1 MNNLSAD
8 DENSE
13 RGKETTMNLEK
24 NNFLAKTAQYSS
36 LVVIAI
42 SSLSLLGWLVN
53 HERLSEALPGIA
65 SMTFNTALLLWV
77 LAVVFQQRNYN
88 IHAKWHHMG
97 VMLVGAFALLSLAQ
111 DVFSFDIHLDQLLMD
126 SFNAYAHQE
135 HPGRMSP
142 LSALG
147 FIFAALAYAATCC
160 LSSKVR
166 HAILADFLVLLLS
179 GIGMLGLAM
188 AYFLQDSSSTF
199 SHFSSIS
206 CFTALC
212 FLLLSF
218 SLLYL
223 LKKSYRDIHINGLF
237 YWGTYVMYRLSYPK
251 KFLLISLIFS
261 LPLAAL
267 VMDKSE
273 RVTQDIIKEELK
285 IKGLKHISLLGGML
299 KEIAEHRGMKAAEL
313 NGSMRFSVTLTGKK
327 NVIDNLLEQHKA
339 LDKQDQL
346 WLKVGEMPQEVLSRW
361 VDIKHSKLNAEQS
374 WKTHTEMIALIMQH
388 MANIGHE
395 SRLDYEANP
404 MLHNMMRIQ
413 MVDMPSFL
421 ELSGQIRGMGA
432 GLLAAKHIP
441 LEAQL
446 KLVRLISKLRLRL
459 VDGKKSLNVALAK
472 VDAFEEYEYE
482 EEDAKQLEALYLA
495 YSRETEDFLKMVE
508 AIFLHGLKKEMATDT
523 YFFAATKVMKEG
535 FVYFEHANDFLGVE
549 LQHHIERLHRLQY
562 TMKFLA
568 ILLILT
574 LFYLFASFY
583 RSIVSMVEALS
594 DSALRMKRGDL
605 DAVAAVPQFDELG
618 KVVHSFNVMADA
630 LRKSTSHINAIV
642 EHSVEGILTTDAQA
656 NISSFNPAAE
666 KTFGYAAEEVLG
678 ENITILM
685 PDALKTRHLE
695 KFGQHSLSNPSSSV
709 LGATLELAGLKKGGT
724 EFVMEMSINAIELD
738 GEVIY
743 VAMFRD
749 ISERHALESQLRQAQ
764 KMEAVG
770 VLTGGIAHNFNNMMM
785 ALTGRLYIAKRNIQ
799 DHEKAMQQLDLAMV
813 TIDEA
818 KDMVSQ
824 LLTFARKD
832 FFVSKKEVNFPD
844 LITTA
849 TETSRLGLK
858 SDVEMTLSV
867 SSCTMNVLCDGNAI
881 QQMVMNLINN
891 AHDALAGRQNKTIA
905 ITLEQFEFAEGM

>member
-1 MNNLSAD
+1 MNNLKAD

-13 RGKETTMNLEK
+13 RSKETTMNLEK

-42 SSLSLLGWLVN
+42 TSLSLLGWLVN

-77 LAVVFQQRNYN
+77 LAVVFQQRINN
-88 IHAKWHHMG
+88 IHAKWHHIG

-147 FIFAALAYAATCC
+147 FIFAALAYAVTCF

-188 AYFLQDSSSTF
+188 AYFLQDSSRTF

-223 LKKSYRDIHINGLF
+223 LKKNYRDIHVNGLF
-237 YWGTYVMYRLSYPK
+237 YGGTYVMYRLSYPK

-273 RVTQDIIKEELK
+273 QVTQDIAHEELQMK
-285 IKGLKHISLLGGML
+285 GIKHLALLG
-299 KEIAEHRGMKAAEL
+299 EILNKLPEHRGMEAAEL
-313 NGSMRFSVTLTGKK
+313 NGFIPYRVILAGKK
-327 NVIDNLLEQHKA
+327 KAIDKLFEQ
-339 LDKQDQL
+339 LRILNMQDRT
-346 WLKVGEMPQEVLSRW
+346 WLHITDITEQVQSRW
-361 VDIKHSKLNAEQS
+361 VRIKHGKLNAEQS
-374 WKTHTEMIALIMQH
+374 WEMHTAMIALLMQQI
-388 MANIGHE
+388 AYVGHE
-395 SRLDYEANP
+395 SRLDSEVNSMIHH
-404 MLHNMMRIQ
+404 MLNIQ
-413 MVDMPSFL
+413 LLEMPSLL
-421 ELSGQIRGMGA
+421 EFSGQIRGMGA
-432 GLLAAKHIP
+432 GLLASKRVSLQAK
-441 LEAQL
+441 LQL
-446 KLVRLISKLRLRL
+446 VSLISKLRLRII
-459 VDGKKSLNVALAK
+459 DGKRNMLVVLAK
-472 VDAFEEYEYE
+472 ADGNEGVEKLGAQFS
-482 EEDAKQLEALYLA
+482 A
-495 YSRETEDFLKMVE
+495 YIRQTEGFLNISE
-508 AIFLHGLKKEMATDT
+508 AIFLDEPRKKMAVDT
-523 YFFAATKVMKEG
+523 YFSMITKIMETG
-535 FVYFEHANDFLGVE
+535 FVYAQQTNHFLE
-549 LQHHIERLHRLQY
+549 TRLQHNIEQYQRLQF

-594 DSALRMKRGDL
+594 DSALRMRRGDL

-666 KTFGYAAEEVLG
+666 KVFGYAAEEVLG
-678 ENITILM
+678 KNITLLM
-685 PDALKTRHLE
+685 PDALKKRHLE

-709 LGATLELAGLKKGGT
+709 LGVTLELDGLKKGGT
-724 EFVMEMSINAIELD
+724 EFAMEMSINAMELD
-738 GEVIY
+738 GEVVY

-749 ISERHALESQLRQAQ
+749 ISERRALESQLRQSQ
-764 KMEAVG
+764 KLEAVG

-785 ALTGRLYIAKRNIQ
+785 ALTGRLYIAKRNIH
-799 DHEKAMQQLDLAMV
+799 DHEKAIQQLDLAMV

-818 KDMVSQ
+818 KEMVSK

-844 LITTA
+844 LIKKS

-858 SDVEMTLSV
+858 SDVEMKLSV
-867 SSCTMNVLCDGNAI
+867 SSCAMNVLCDGNAI